1 MSLIEK
7 KFAVK
12 YFLVPLPEKVMYT
25 VDSPVIFW
33 NKEREAMRQMLKAV
47 IVLVREDVIE
57 TCNITEFAG

>member
-12 YFLVPLPEKVMYT
+12 YFLVPLLEKVMYT
-25 VDSPVIFW
+25 VGSVIFW

>member
-12 YFLVPLPEKVMYT
+12 YFLVPLLEKVMYI
-25 VDSPVIFW
+25 VGSPVIFW

>member
-12 YFLVPLPEKVMYT
+12 YFLVPLLEKVMYT
-25 VDSPVIFW
+25 VGSPVIFW